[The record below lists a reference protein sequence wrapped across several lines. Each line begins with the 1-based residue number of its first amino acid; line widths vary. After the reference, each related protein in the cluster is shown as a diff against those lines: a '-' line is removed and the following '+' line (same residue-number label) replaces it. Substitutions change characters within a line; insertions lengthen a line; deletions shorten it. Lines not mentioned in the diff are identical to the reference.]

1 MYMCLPACSRN
12 TTLAHSMFVVA
23 KHTCKLSTCICELA
37 KLMIICE
44 LAKLM
49 IICELAKLMII
60 CELAKLMI
68 ICELAK
74 LMIIFFFV
82 FLSKWNNSQTMLLE
96 TLIFAQISSIG
107 ACYVPFTIHNIF
119 ARLNIRLSTKALIE
133 KDAIVFRLAHVVL
146 SSSMCSRQVLG
157 VVGHDSIITYVVAF
171 ALVILCHSKKLVE
184 QVFMI

>member
-1 MYMCLPACSRN
+1 MLYVHTHNMYMCLPACSRN

-23 KHTCKLSTCICELA
+23 KHTCKLSTC
-37 KLMIICE
+37 
-44 LAKLM
+44 
-49 IICELAKLMII
+49 ICELAKLMII

-107 ACYVPFTIHNIF
+107 ACYVPFIIHNIF
-119 ARLNIRLSTKALIE
+119 ARLNIRLSTKALI
-133 KDAIVFRLAHVVL
+133 DHCFSTGSR
-146 SSSMCSRQVLG
+146 SS
-157 VVGHDSIITYVVAF
+157 F
-171 ALVILCHSKKLVE
+171 
-184 QVFMI
+184 F